1 MLPLELLTPAEIAV
15 HLGVRARERRLERAL
30 TQREVAE
37 RAGVSLA
44 SLKRFE
50 RTGLI
55 SLLSLLR
62 IAVVLDALPGFMDL
76 LQGPAPRSLDDLPTA
91 PPRRK
96 RGRSS

>member
-1 MLPLELLTPAEIAV
+1 MLSLELLTPIEIAKQ
-15 HLGVRARERRLERAL
+15 LGERARERRLERAL

-62 IAVVLDALPGFMDL
+62 IAVALDALPGFLEL
-76 LQGPAPRSLDDLPTA
+76 LKGPPPTSLDELLAA
-91 PPRRK
+91 PPRRQ
-96 RGRSS
+96 RGRRS

>member
-1 MLPLELLTPAEIAV
+1 MLPLELLTPAEAAV
-15 HLGVRARERRLERAL
+15 QLGERARERRLERAL

-62 IAVVLDALPGFMDL
+62 IAVVLDAMPGFLDL
-76 LQGPAPRSLDDLPTA
+76 SKGPPPRSLDELLTA

-96 RGRSS
+96 RGRRA